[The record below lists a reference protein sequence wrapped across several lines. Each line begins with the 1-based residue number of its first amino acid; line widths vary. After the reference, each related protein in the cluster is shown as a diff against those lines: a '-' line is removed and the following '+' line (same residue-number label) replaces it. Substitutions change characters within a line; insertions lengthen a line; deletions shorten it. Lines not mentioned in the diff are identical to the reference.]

1 MVGTR
6 EDARGAYRTLNFDI
20 RNYKTLKMFV
30 HAESNNAQDGDAI
43 AIMRVGTDLENNFY
57 QYEVPLKITQ
67 NGDSDPGAIWP
78 KENEFIVDLEEF
90 YKLKLNRQLNQKD
103 NPNGYYSEKLSNG
116 HSISIVGL
124 PDLSN
129 VRTILIGIKNSAT
142 SSTSDLCAEA
152 WFNELRLVDFAN
164 KGGYAANARMVAK
177 LADFANVTVSGNY
190 QSIGFGAIDKK
201 LNERNLNE
209 QIQYDISSNIQL
221 GKFFPESSGITVPMF
236 IGFNENIINPK
247 FYPLNPDI
255 LLRTAINNAESAAEK
270 EQIRSAA
277 QDYTSR
283 YSLNF
288 TNIKK
293 NRTSSSG
300 GKPHFYDIENWNY
313 SFLV

>member
-1 MVGTR
+1 MVVSTVNINENGRRSPIPYKVPPDFSREIDPTQQGNVEQNEQSLSIAVCDLGR

-67 NGDSDPGAIWP
+67 NGDSDAGAIWP

-142 SSTSDLCAEA
+142 STTSDLCAEA

-221 GKFFPESSGITVPMF
+221 GKFFPEVQ
-236 IGFNENIINPK
+236 E
-247 FYPLNPDI
+247 
-255 LLRTAINNAESAAEK
+255 
-270 EQIRSAA
+270 
-277 QDYTSR
+277 
-283 YSLNF
+283 
-288 TNIKK
+288 
-293 NRTSSSG
+293 
-300 GKPHFYDIENWNY
+300 
-313 SFLV
+313 